1 MSGMEHHTL
10 FIVLAAITIG
20 SEAFLIFL
28 ALFNP
33 GLRYKISSPGKQR
46 LDSDD
51 FLRTFE
57 AVTDAKMRRCT
68 QFEVL
73 TNGNTF
79 YEAMLDAIRKAE
91 RSVNLECYI
100 FQRGDVAKIPLRE
113 WSKRPVFEHAH
124 EMVGWIFERQQ

>member
-1 MSGMEHHTL
+1 MEHHTL
-10 FIVLAAITIG
+10 FMVLAVISIG

-33 GLRYKISSPGKQR
+33 GLRYKISSPGKQP

-51 FLRTFE
+51 FLRTPE
-57 AVTDAKMRRCT
+57 AVTDAKMRQCT

-73 TNGNTF
+73 TNGDNF
-79 YEAMLDAIRKAE
+79 YEAMLDAIRKAA
-91 RSVNLECYI
+91 RSINLECYI
-100 FQRGDVAKIPLRE
+100 FQKGEVPKITLRE